1 MARRLPRRLRRLLA
15 PLFWS
20 ARDGDMEREMAF
32 HVESL
37 IADSM
42 RRGVTRADAERAAA
56 RRFGNVTRLK
66 EQGHDLRTARI
77 ADAMLRDLRH
87 SARSLRQSP
96 AFALAVVLTLGL
108 GIGGNTAI
116 FSVVDQLLV
125 RPLPYPRGDQLLV
138 IRETFY
144 NPTGHGSAPTFI
156 DQNSVSPANW
166 LDWQRDNHT
175 LQSLAAWRTRTYTL
189 TGVGEPARVDAQVV
203 SSEFFPLL
211 GVRPLLGRAISA
223 ADDRPKAP
231 PVAVLSYRMWQQ
243 RFAGDRAIV
252 GRVVRL
258 SDNPVQIVGVMPA
271 GFRFVFQ
278 ETDLWCAFQLNRAQ
292 RWRDEGRFINVVG
305 RLKPE
310 ATLAGARADLE
321 AITRRLAATY
331 EYNKHFGVSLMSLR
345 EELTGQVSTTLLTL
359 YAAVGVL
366 LSIACFNVANLL
378 LARAASRKRELA
390 IRTSLG
396 AGRGAL
402 VSQLLVE
409 SLVLSLAG
417 GALGVGLAR
426 WSLDALVAFA
436 PPDLLR
442 VPTLTVDWR
451 VLMYAVAISVATG
464 LVVGLVPALLATRE
478 SIVAALRASGPTVSP
493 SHRVRQALVVAQ
505 VALTVVLLSGAGLL
519 TRTVIALNRSDNGL
533 DKRNLLTMDVG
544 LPFTRYDGDRSVT
557 FYSELTAALRAL
569 PGVQSAAAANSL
581 PVIGDQQGGTVF
593 HRLGTPERPMNERP
607 YTVIRVVTS
616 GYFRTL
622 GIPLVHGREFTDR
635 DDANPAAGF
644 IVNEAFVEAFLRD
657 TDPLAVSLSVWME
670 DTNPYLPIIG
680 VVGNVSEGSVREAS
694 QPTVFYSQRRLQQR
708 AMTLLVRTAHPASIE
723 KAVIAAV
730 HRIDP
735 DLAVAKV
742 RTLETALS
750 ESVAR
755 ERLSAFVSGG
765 FAVGGLLLA
774 SLGLYGVLAF
784 LVTDRTKEIGIRI
797 ALGERLGRLMGSV
810 IAGGLILVAAGAAI
824 GVSAS
829 LLLLRSFGPLLF
841 GVTPYDASTY
851 LGVVGLLIAVA
862 VGASYL
868 PARRAV
874 RVEPLVALRQD

>member
-1 MARRLPRRLRRLLA
+1 M
-15 PLFWS
+15 
-20 ARDGDMEREMAF
+20 DREMAF

-37 IADSM
+37 VADYM
-42 RRGVTRADAERAAA
+42 RRGMGRDEAERLAA

-77 ADAMLRDLRH
+77 AETILRDLRH
-87 SARSLRQSP
+87 AFRSLRQSP
-96 AFALAVVLTLGL
+96 GFALAVIVTLGL

-125 RPLPYPRGDQLLV
+125 RPLPYPQGDKLLV
-138 IRETFY
+138 IRETFH
-144 NPTGHGSAPTFI
+144 NPNDQSTATFI

-189 TGVGEPARVDAQVV
+189 TGVGEATRVDGQVV

-211 GVRPLLGRAISA
+211 GVRPVLGRAINPE
-223 ADDRPKAP
+223 DDRPKAP
-231 PVAVLSYRMWQQ
+231 QVAVLSYRMWQQ
-243 RFAGDRAIV
+243 RFGGNPSVI
-252 GRVVRL
+252 GRIVRL
-258 SDNPVQIVGVMPA
+258 SDTPVQIVGVMPA
-271 GFRFVFQ
+271 DFRFVFQ
-278 ETDLWCAFQLNRAQ
+278 ETDLWCAFQLDRAQ
-292 RWRDEGRFINVVG
+292 RWRDEGRFVNVVA
-305 RLKPE
+305 RLKPD
-310 ATLAGARADLE
+310 ATLATARADLE
-321 AITRRLAATY
+321 SITRRLAATY
-331 EYNKHFGVSLMSLR
+331 EYNKHFGVSLMTLR
-345 EELTGQVSTTLLTL
+345 QELTGQVSTTLLTL

-396 AGRGAL
+396 AGRTAI

-409 SLVLSLAG
+409 SLALSLAG
-417 GALGVGLAR
+417 GMLGIGLAR

-442 VPTLTVDWR
+442 VPSLTVDWR
-451 VLMYAVAISVATG
+451 VLTYAVTISAVTG
-464 LVVGLVPALLATRE
+464 LVVGLVPALLAARE
-478 SIVAALRASGPTVSP
+478 SIVAALRASGPTVSQ
-493 SHRVRQALVVAQ
+493 SHRIRQALVVAQ

-519 TRTVIALNRSDNGL
+519 TRTVIALNHSDNGL
-533 DKRNLLTMDVG
+533 DKRNLLTMDLG
-544 LPFTRYDGDRSVT
+544 LPLARYDGDRSVA

-581 PVIGDQQGGTVF
+581 PVIGDQQAGTVF
-593 HRLGTPERPMNERP
+593 HRLGTPERPLNERP

-622 GIPLVHGREFTDR
+622 GIPVVRGREFTDR

-644 IVNEAFVEAFLRD
+644 IVNEAFVKAFLRD
-657 TDPLAVSLSVWME
+657 TDPLSVSLSAWME
-670 DTNPYLPIIG
+670 EKNPYLPIIG

-694 QPTVFYSQRRLQQR
+694 QPTLFYSQRRMQQR
-708 AMTLLVRTAHPASIE
+708 AMTLLIRTAQPASME
-723 KAVIAAV
+723 KVVIAAV
-730 HRIDP
+730 HRMDP

-742 RTLETALS
+742 RTFETALS

-755 ERLSAFVSGG
+755 ERLSAMVSSAFG
-765 FAVGGLLLA
+765 ASGLLLA

-797 ALGERLGRLMGSV
+797 ALGERLSRLMRSV
-810 IAGGLILVAAGAAI
+810 IAGGLLLVAAGAAI
-824 GVSAS
+824 GVSGS
-829 LLLLRSFGPLLF
+829 LLLFRSFGPLLF

-862 VGASYL
+862 VAASYL
-868 PARRAV
+868 PARRAA